1 MNPIRDITDVKSGA
15 VLYHSAFG
23 FAKVEGL
30 DSQWVHLDW
39 EGQADSLPS
48 RVGHEVVLRVY
59 ALCPEDGFFHR
70 ALHEPDALQRLL
82 QENPG
87 EGLALMLADLH
98 GPQREQDLKEWIVG
112 RGLMNPGAFQHWWES
127 VRPSLVEDTRF
138 FSGADGV
145 ALRPA
150 DAVDGPRIRLENP
163 LLTPGRRLDL
173 ALASREELDDD
184 FFFQQV
190 LLAWRTGGTQVRDLA
205 LAALRER
212 DPDDIVEG
220 LLEAGTPAIEAL
232 IHGLRHGGWDPR
244 GLRSELH
251 SGMLA
256 LVLDGLERG
265 GTLDEEGRLAATLA
279 RWRPRSADDE
289 PAFDDPLSEPTGI
302 HERIDLAELESALRE
317 DVDDTSEI
325 EDADDEAAADVPS
338 GDLPSGEASLDDR
351 PDPSEHVVKVLSSQ
365 ASHTD
370 GRRLLRATFAA
381 LPPRRA
387 QALALD
393 LLETSLQGPD
403 PQASQWMGGEILA
416 FGLVDENDM
425 ASRLDEERPQIA
437 QWFRE
442 EYVGVQTVKE
452 GPPEYED
459 PTDEAPSTAE
469 IELSDV
475 LKQPIP
481 LAKLPPR
488 SGASLLGL
496 GLAMGRA
503 LAAHHKD
510 SRVVNPTANSVMVL
524 PDESMTIE
532 PGPAEAP
539 GCPRPATEPP
549 SLASDVFAASVLL
562 LEALLGRRWPATV
575 HPSRAVPYLRSAVPM
590 LPLSSLAALDA
601 GLHPDPTQRPQDGL
615 DWLARWQTSAVTEES
630 RGYAARNA
638 TARLSIGY
646 DTHVGRMKILMTQTN
661 QDCLFIGSRGPVS
674 LLVVCDGISTA
685 NAGSGDV
692 ASSIACHVIAN
703 LWEQR
708 LSRLESAG
716 PAELK
721 EFLDQALQMANTAV
735 CEAALRF
742 AGGNLDG
749 RVPMG
754 TTCTVAVVHG
764 NWVSLAWLGDSRA
777 YLVGPYGAS
786 LVTADENQ
794 AGERLRA
801 WHLSF
806 LEEWDPAGFALVGY
820 LGHFDE
826 LVRPEALS
834 AHHVAF
840 TMLPGERLL
849 ICSDG
854 VTDYVSETHP
864 EVSSILAKIVMDLDP
879 EEACRQLVALA
890 NRGGGGDNATS
901 LIAQL
906 WG

>member
-1 MNPIRDITDVKSGA
+1 MNPIRDITDVEPGA

-39 EGQADSLPS
+39 EGQADTLPS

-59 ALCPEDGFFHR
+59 ALCPRDGFFHR
-70 ALHEPDALQRLL
+70 AIHQPDDLQRLL

-98 GPQREQDLKEWIVG
+98 GPQREQDLREWIVG
-112 RGLMNPGAFQHWWES
+112 RGLMTPGAFQHWWES
-127 VRPSLVEDTRF
+127 VRPSLVEDPRF
-138 FSGADGV
+138 FSDADGV
-145 ALRPA
+145 ALRPS

-173 ALASREELDDD
+173 ALASRDELEEDLFLD
-184 FFFQQV
+184 QV
-190 LLAWRTGGTQVRDLA
+190 LLAWRTGGSQVKDLA

-212 DPDDIVEG
+212 DPDELIEG
-220 LLEAGTPAIEAL
+220 LLEQGSSAIEAI
-232 IHGLRHGGWDPR
+232 IHGIRHGGWDPR
-244 GLRSELH
+244 AVRPDLH
-251 SGMLA
+251 AALLD
-256 LVLDGLERG
+256 LVLEGVERG
-265 GTLDEEGRLAATLA
+265 GPLDEEGRLAATLA
-279 RWRPRSADDE
+279 RWRAPGAAEDLPDL
-289 PAFDDPLSEPTGI
+289 DPLYEPTGV
-302 HERIDLAELESALRE
+302 HERIDLAELETALRE
-317 DVDDTSEI
+317 DAEARAIAAAAGAPPEV
-325 EDADDEAAADVPS
+325 DEAPE
-338 GDLPSGEASLDDR
+338 PEAPTG
-351 PDPSEHVVKVLSSQ
+351 PDPSEHVVKVLSAQ
-365 ASHTD
+365 ASHPD

-393 LLETSLQGPD
+393 LLQASLQGPD

-425 ASRLDEERPQIA
+425 ASTLDEDRPDIA
-437 QWFRE
+437 RWFRE
-442 EYVGVQTVKE
+442 SFVGVRTGKE

-459 PTDEAPSTAE
+459 RTDEAPVTAE
-469 IELSDV
+469 VELSDV
-475 LKQPIP
+475 LHQPIP

-510 SRVVNPTANSVMVL
+510 GRVVNPTTATVLVL

-532 PGPAEAP
+532 PGPPDSPA
-539 GCPRPATEPP
+539 CPRPAAEPP

-562 LEALLGRRWPATV
+562 LEALLGRRWPTAI
-575 HPSRAVPYLRSAVPM
+575 HPSRAIPYLRSAIPM
-590 LPLSSLAALDA
+590 LPLSSVAALDA
-601 GLHPDPTQRPQDGL
+601 GLHPDPTKRPQDGL

-638 TARLSIGY
+638 TARLSVGY

-661 QDCLFIGSRGPVS
+661 QDCLFVGSRGPVS

-708 LSRLESAG
+708 LSRLENAG

-786 LVTADENQ
+786 IVTADENQ

-806 LEEWDPAGFALVGY
+806 LEDWDPAGFALVGY

-854 VTDYVSETHP
+854 VTDYLSDTHP
-864 EVSSILAKIVMDLDP
+864 EVAAALADAVIDQDP
-879 EEACRQLVALA
+879 EEACRHLVSLA
-890 NRGGGGDNATS
+890 NRGGGGDNATA

>member
-1 MNPIRDITDVKSGA
+1 MNPIRDITDVEPGA

-39 EGQADSLPS
+39 DGQADTLPG

-59 ALCPEDGFFHR
+59 ALCPRDGFFHR
-70 ALHEPDALQRLL
+70 AIHEPEALQRLL

-98 GPQREQDLKEWIVG
+98 GPQREQDLKDWIVG
-112 RGLMNPGAFQHWWES
+112 RDLMNEGAFQHWWES

-138 FSGADGV
+138 FSSGDGV

-173 ALASREELDDD
+173 ALASREELDDA
-184 FFFQQV
+184 FFFEQV
-190 LLAWRTGGTQVRDLA
+190 LLAWRTGGTQVKDLA
-205 LAALRER
+205 LAALRDR
-212 DPDDIVEG
+212 SPDDLIEG
-220 LLEAGTPAIEAL
+220 LLESGPSAIEAM
-232 IHGLRHGGWDPR
+232 IHGIRHGGWDPR
-244 GLRSELH
+244 VLRPDLH
-251 SGMLA
+251 AAMLS

-279 RWRPRSADDE
+279 RWRAPGVADDLTE
-289 PAFDDPLSEPTGI
+289 VDPLYEPTGV
-302 HERIDLAELESALRE
+302 HERIDLAELEAAIRGDEPPPPEPAPESE
-317 DVDDTSEI
+317 TSEP
-325 EDADDEAAADVPS
+325 EPEPVPE
-338 GDLPSGEASLDDR
+338 G
-351 PDPSEHVVKVLSSQ
+351 PDPSEHVVRTLANQ

-393 LLETSLQGPD
+393 LLQTSLDGPD

-425 ASRLDEERPQIA
+425 ASTLDEERPEIA
-437 QWFRE
+437 RWFRE
-442 EYVGVQTVKE
+442 SFVGVRTGKE

-459 PTDEAPSTAE
+459 PTDEAPATAE
-469 IELSDV
+469 VELSDV

-510 SRVVNPTANSVMVL
+510 GRVVNPTAHTVFVL

-532 PGPAEAP
+532 PGPPDSPA
-539 GCPRPATEPP
+539 CPRPPTEPP

-562 LEALLGRRWPATV
+562 LEALLGRRWPTGV
-575 HPSRAVPYLRSAVPM
+575 HPSRAIPYLRSAIPM

-638 TARLSIGY
+638 TARLSVGF

-661 QDCLFIGSRGPVS
+661 QDCLFVGSRGPVS

-754 TTCTVAVVHG
+754 TTCTAAVVHG

-806 LEEWDPAGFALVGY
+806 LEDWDPAGFALVGY

-834 AHHVAF
+834 AHHTAF

-854 VTDYVSETHP
+854 ITDYLAETHP
-864 EVSSILAKIVMDLDP
+864 EVSHLLSHVVIEHDP
-879 EEACRQLVALA
+879 EESCRELVSLA
-890 NRGGGGDNATS
+890 NRGGGGDNATA

-906 WG
+906 WA